1 MKNNFRGWKTV
12 YQFTLRQATKGM
24 GFKLITLLLSFV
36 IIGII
41 IVVNVIAAKPTEDI
55 PLSISPIDTVYILDH
70 SGLPPTDYKLLSPQ
84 LSEDQF
90 NHINFITVDEKSREE
105 AVQIA
110 TANNAA
116 SIVVVISKKDEDY
129 ELEAIVP
136 EQSYISKN
144 QAEELLIPISEAF
157 QSNKLMQSG
166 LSMEQL
172 SSAMKPVITT
182 YSNIGE
188 KTNDIAF
195 IIQMIAPMIF
205 GLMLYMMLLLYG
217 QTISKSVS
225 TEKTSKLME
234 TILTSIHPYALISG
248 KVLAITTMALFQFVI
263 WIVSAIVGL
272 YAGNTIAHNIYPGYE
287 NSVITIINVFKDNI
301 GETALSIPAIVL
313 AVIFFCVGFLF
324 YCVLASLAGCMVS
337 KPEDVASTQALFQF
351 PVIISWLVCYLAP
364 ITGNQEILTI
374 VRYIPFT
381 APFSVPVNLIT
392 GSIGLAEGFITL
404 SLMVVFTLIV
414 IMLAG
419 RLYKGLI
426 LYNGQKL
433 NMKLIGNILKANK

>member
-12 YQFTLRQATKGM
+12 YHFTLRQATKGL
-24 GFKLITLLLSFV
+24 GFKLITILLSLI
-36 IIGII
+36 IIGLI
-41 IVVNVIAAKPTEDI
+41 IVVNVFAAKPEADT
-55 PLSISPIDTVYILDH
+55 PNLISPIDSVYILDQ

-84 LSEDQF
+84 LSEEQF
-90 NHINFITVDEKSREE
+90 NHINFINLDDISRDD
-105 AVQIA
+105 AVQMA
-110 TANNAA
+110 ANNTQ
-116 SIVVVISKKDEDY
+116 SIVVVITKKEADY
-129 ELEAIVP
+129 ELEAIIP
-136 EQSYISKN
+136 EQSSVTKN
-144 QAEELLIPISEAF
+144 QAEEVLTPLSEAF
-157 QSNKLMQSG
+157 QTNKLMQSG

-172 SSAMKPVITT
+172 SSAMKPVITS
-182 YSNIGE
+182 YSSIGE
-188 KTNDIAF
+188 KTNEIAF
-195 IIQMIAPMIF
+195 VIQMIAPMIF

-263 WIVSAIVGL
+263 WIASAVVGL
-272 YAGNTIAHNIYPGYE
+272 YAGNAIAHNLYPGYE
-287 NSVITIINVFKDNI
+287 NSVITIINFLKDNI

-351 PVIISWLVCYLAP
+351 PVIISWLVCYFAP
-364 ITGNQEILTI
+364 ITGNEQLLTI

-392 GSIGLAEGFITL
+392 GSMGLVEGVIALATML
-404 SLMVVFTLIV
+404 LFTLLV

-433 NMKLIGNILKANK
+433 NLQMLGKILKASK